1 MSRVVITGIG
11 CLSAAGIGPDSLRAA
26 LQAGRPLG
34 ELAEHPGPRGRPR
47 PMRVASL
54 PSFERERYL
63 AARRLRRMGEL
74 SQIWT
79 IACLMAQSD
88 AGRKDSESPWPAP
101 ERRGVLLGS
110 GFGCTDMTWDYLEGL
125 HRDGMA
131 AASPFLFA
139 ESVANAPS
147 GQAAIETDSRGICMT
162 LTCGD
167 ASAAAAMVAAERV
180 LRSGRADLV
189 FCGGLEIL
197 SPPLRRPLAAVGDPS
212 HLGEGAACFV
222 LETHDS
228 AVRRG
233 ARIIAELSGS
243 GMASDAGCAPNRW
256 SRDPAPIAAAMRRAL
271 SSGGRGEK
279 GAPGSVML
287 HSCGWTPAEEAER
300 AAAESACPGAALRSV
315 APVVGAHAASGGL
328 ALVAAALDT
337 GPEGILVSAHA
348 WGGAS
353 YALWLRGISA

>member
-1 MSRVVITGIG
+1 MSRVVVTGIG
-11 CLSAAGIGPDSLRAA
+11 CLSGAGNGPENLRTA
-26 LQAGRPLG
+26 LQAGAPLG
-34 ELAEHPGPRGRPR
+34 DFVEQPGKRGRGR
-47 PMRVASL
+47 RLRVATI
-54 PSFERERYL
+54 PPFERERYL
-63 AARRLRRMGEL
+63 GARRLRRMGEL

-88 AGRKDSESPWPAP
+88 AGRKDTESPWPAP

-167 ASAAAAMVAAERV
+167 ASAAAAMIAAERV

-197 SPPLRRPLAAVGDPS
+197 SPPLRRVLAAVGDPA

-233 ARIIAELSGS
+233 ARIIAEVSGS
-243 GMASDAGCAPNRW
+243 GMASDPGCAPNRW
-256 SRDPAPIAAAMRRAL
+256 SRDPAPMAAAMRRAL
-271 SSGGRGEK
+271 DAGGRGEP

-287 HSCGWTPAEEAER
+287 HGCGWTPAEEAER
-300 AAAESACPGAALRSV
+300 AAAASACPGAPLRSV

-328 ALVAAALDT
+328 ALVAAALDA
-337 GPEGILVSAHA
+337 GPEGMLVSSQA
-348 WGGAS
+348 WGGAA
-353 YALWLRGISA
+353 YAVWLRGVSA